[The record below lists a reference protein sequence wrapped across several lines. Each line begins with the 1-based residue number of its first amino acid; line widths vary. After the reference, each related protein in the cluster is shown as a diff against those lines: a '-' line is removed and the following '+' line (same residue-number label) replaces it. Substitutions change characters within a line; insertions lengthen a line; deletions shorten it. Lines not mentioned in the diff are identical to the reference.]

1 MCGKGKVR
9 KNNPFL
15 NWIYTAV
22 LLMALWFIMSGMTE
36 PKFLILGTASSIII
50 ASVCLRT
57 MTMRGTKTDRD
68 YYLLAVSIPRFI
80 VYFFWL
86 LWQIAKSA
94 FYVSGLSV
102 SAKRKADPSIV
113 WFRADYDNPAARA
126 MLANSITLTPGTI
139 TIEITEDGIYSVHA
153 LTGELKEGLLDG
165 SMQQKVAW
173 LYKETINFSPV
184 SAEEA
189 KFRVSAGRPALVR
202 KGYSRGRKKL

>member
-1 MCGKGKVR
+1 MDPG
-9 KNNPFL
+9 L
-15 NWIYTAV
+15 
-22 LLMALWFIMSGMTE
+22 
-36 PKFLILGTASSIII
+36 
-50 ASVCLRT
+50 
-57 MTMRGTKTDRD
+57 KTGF
-68 YYLLAVSIPRFI
+68 ARF
-80 VYFFWL
+80 V
-86 LWQIAKSA
+86 
-94 FYVSGLSV
+94 
-102 SAKRKADPSIV
+102 
-113 WFRADYDNPAARA
+113 
-126 MLANSITLTPGTI
+126 LANSITLTPGTI

>member
-1 MCGKGKVR
+1 
-9 KNNPFL
+9 
-15 NWIYTAV
+15 
-22 LLMALWFIMSGMTE
+22 
-36 PKFLILGTASSIII
+36 
-50 ASVCLRT
+50 
-57 MTMRGTKTDRD
+57 MRGTKTDRD

>member
-1 MCGKGKVR
+1 MGQAINSCVEKVKVR
-9 KNNPFL
+9 KNKPFL
-15 NWIYTAV
+15 NWFCTAV

-102 SAKRKADPSIV
+102 SAKRKADPSNV

-126 MLANSITLTPGTI
+126 MLANSITLTPGSI
-139 TIEITEDGIYSVHA
+139 TMDIAEVKGQTYYYIH
-153 LTGELKEGLLDG
+153 
-165 SMQQKVAW
+165 W
-173 LYKETINFSPV
+173 INV
-184 SAEEA
+184 TTQDHKA
-189 KFRVSAGRPALVR
+189 AGDAIKSKLE
-202 KGYSRGRKKL
+202 KGVGRIWK